1 MSDAAQSGWAEFRL
15 SGPLP
20 ALEVFAD
27 FMDEL
32 GAGGAV
38 FSEDPKGG
46 DMVTVF
52 LPGPTADDDLLVR
65 VRERV
70 AELQND
76 FPGGWR
82 PLDVTRVEDRDWAA
96 EWKAGLEPIRLP
108 PGLWIVPT
116 FKDPPPEASG
126 EPQLLLDP
134 GMAFGTGRHATTA
147 MMIELLAREVR
158 AGRHSVLDLGSGTG
172 ILAMTAAL
180 FGADRIL
187 AVEIDPLALKAAAEN
202 LQRNGLD
209 DLVRLAQ
216 GVSDPEAT
224 LAEPPFS
231 LIVANIFAEA
241 LAKLLPFMVRHL
253 APGGR
258 MAFAGILEDRLPA
271 LSDAIAARGLEIIE
285 KRQEGEWVTLLIS
298 RAAEK

>member
-1 MSDAAQSGWAEFRL
+1 MSTAPNGWAEFRL

-52 LPGPTADDDLLVR
+52 LPGPAADKDLLRR
-65 VRERV
+65 VRERA
-70 AELQND
+70 AELERD
-76 FPGGWR
+76 FPGAWR
-82 PLDVTRVEDRDWAA
+82 PLDVTRIEDRDWAA
-96 EWKAGLEPIRLP
+96 EWKANLEPIRLP

-116 FKDPPPEASG
+116 FKTPPPEAAN
-126 EPQLLLDP
+126 ELQLLLDP

-147 MMIELLAREVR
+147 MMIELLAREVG
-158 AGRHSVLDLGSGTG
+158 AGRRSVLDLGAGTG

-202 LQRNGLD
+202 LRLNHLD
-209 DLVRLAQ
+209 DRVRLAQ
-216 GVSDPEAT
+216 GVSDPDAT
-224 LAEPPFS
+224 LAEPPFA

-241 LAKLLPFMVRHL
+241 LAKLLPFMERHL

-271 LSDAIAARGLEIIE
+271 LADAIAAHGLAIIE
-285 KRQEGEWVTLLIS
+285 KIQEGEWVTLLIG
-298 RAAEK
+298 RGPEK